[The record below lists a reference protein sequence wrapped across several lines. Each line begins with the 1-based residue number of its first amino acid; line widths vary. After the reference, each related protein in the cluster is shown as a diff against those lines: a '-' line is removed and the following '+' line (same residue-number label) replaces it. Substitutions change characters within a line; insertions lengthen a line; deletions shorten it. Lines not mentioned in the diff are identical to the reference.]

1 MNVRNSKSQSIVLT
15 VQDIQEALQDNHG
28 DVYRKVIKQVE
39 IEIFNQA
46 LIKARGNQSEACR
59 VLGINRATLRSK
71 MKKYGLV

>member
-1 MNVRNSKSQSIVLT
+1 MNVRNSQSQSNILT
-15 VQDIQEALQDNHG
+15 VQDIQDALQSNQG
-28 DVYRKVIKQVE
+28 DAHRKIIKQVE
-39 IEIFNQA
+39 SEIFNQA